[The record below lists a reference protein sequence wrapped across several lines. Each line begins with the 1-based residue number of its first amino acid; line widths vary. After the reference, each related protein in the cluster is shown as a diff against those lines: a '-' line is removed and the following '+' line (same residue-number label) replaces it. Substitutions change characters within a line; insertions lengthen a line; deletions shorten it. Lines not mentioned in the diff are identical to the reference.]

1 MLQLVAN
8 ISSTGML
15 QSAVRHV
22 TVARNS
28 IGFRKTCSLP
38 ALIQIPRILFH
49 ATARVAHGSGKDL
62 KNAPRINL
70 HWIGKKGEEFTT
82 DGIVGESIL
91 EAAHRH
97 EVELEGAC
105 EGVCACSTCHVIL
118 EEPVFESLED
128 PSEEEEDMLDQAF
141 GLTPTS
147 RLGCQVEL
155 SQDMNGLK
163 IKLPSATRNFYI
175 DGHVPKPH

>member
-1 MLQLVAN
+1 MLATAARRLALA
-8 ISSTGML
+8 T
-15 QSAVRHV
+15 VRRV
-22 TVARNS
+22 PPPPTPAAR
-28 IGFRKTCSLP
+28 
-38 ALIQIPRILFH
+38 LFH
-49 ATARVAHGSGKDL
+49 ASAAVAHGSGKDL
-62 KNAPRINL
+62 KDAPRIKLN
-70 HWIGKKGEEFTT
+70 WIGKKGETFTT

-118 EEPVFESLED
+118 EDPVYDSLE
-128 PSEEEEDMLDQAF
+128 PASEEEEDMLDQAF

-155 SQDMNGLK
+155 GKEHDGIK
-163 IKLPSATRNFYI
+163 IKLPTATRNMYV